1 MNADNKQPVMKV
13 ACPVPLCYD
22 STNLYMT
29 LKQFEIAHVL
39 DLPEDIQRE
48 SKVMPIPL
56 NTFKF
61 NAQTKQNEAHIS
73 VDSNNERNE

>member
-1 MNADNKQPVMKV
+1 MKV
-13 ACPVPLCYD
+13 SVPVPLCYD